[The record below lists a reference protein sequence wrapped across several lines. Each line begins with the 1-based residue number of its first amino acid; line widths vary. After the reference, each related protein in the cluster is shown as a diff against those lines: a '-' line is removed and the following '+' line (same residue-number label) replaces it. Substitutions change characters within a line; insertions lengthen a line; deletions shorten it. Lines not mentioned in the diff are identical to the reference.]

1 MPLFPLSFVFGW
13 DTDKVEWL
21 VLKLKTI
28 RLRGPVK
35 KAQKAAANFKWKTS
49 FFVFPSLVHFKL
61 PGTNVLVENKNIQ
74 ARTQH
79 VMFPFRFSST
89 QKSHR
94 FSPKKRKW
102 RRLQKPADPA
112 GTE

>member
-61 PGTNVLVENKNIQ
+61 PGTNVLVETKAFRHALNMLCFHSGSVVHKNRTDSPPQKKKMPKVTNK
-74 ARTQH
+74 R
-79 VMFPFRFSST
+79 
-89 QKSHR
+89 
-94 FSPKKRKW
+94 
-102 RRLQKPADPA
+102 
-112 GTE
+112 